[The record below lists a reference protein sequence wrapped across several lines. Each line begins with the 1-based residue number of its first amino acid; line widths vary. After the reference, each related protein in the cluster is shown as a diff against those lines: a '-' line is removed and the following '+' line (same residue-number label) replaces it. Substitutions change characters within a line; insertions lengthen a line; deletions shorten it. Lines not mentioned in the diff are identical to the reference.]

1 MKKSNHLNRILHQVH
16 QHGKQSLQDN
26 ANVLKH
32 EARVHWEY
40 CQGLYALNQQHLPA
54 PQHAHQLALLQAQ
67 KEAALAQLSPRGP
80 MALEEQHALF
90 QLLREQSLD
99 LQWIPENQ
107 IS

>member
-1 MKKSNHLNRILHQVH
+1 MKKSNHLNRILHRVH

-40 CQGLYALNQQHLPA
+40 CQGLCALEQQHLPSS
-54 PQHAHQLALLQAQ
+54 QYAHQLTLLQAQ
-67 KEAALAQLSPRGP
+67 KEAALAQLSPRDP
-80 MALEEQHALF
+80 MELEEQQALF

-99 LQWIPENQ
+99 LQWIPESQ